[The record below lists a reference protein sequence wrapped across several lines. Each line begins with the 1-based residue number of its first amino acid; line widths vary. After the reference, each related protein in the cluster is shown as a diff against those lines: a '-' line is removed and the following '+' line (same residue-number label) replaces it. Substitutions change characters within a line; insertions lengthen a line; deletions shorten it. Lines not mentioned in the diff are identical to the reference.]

1 MRDCFE
7 NRKFKLE
14 CKAFIVLLTVSTCEG
29 LCMRG
34 AMTEKLWQLCTAIK
48 RGKEGE
54 TQRER
59 LGEMGVGLCQWE
71 RVRTN
76 SSRLNIHRM
85 SIVRQYSEYKNIVF
99 LKE

>member
-1 MRDCFE
+1 M
-7 NRKFKLE
+7 
-14 CKAFIVLLTVSTCEG
+14 
-29 LCMRG
+29 
-34 AMTEKLWQLCTAIK
+34 K
-48 RGKEGE
+48 RGEEGE
-54 TQRER
+54 TQRDR